1 MMNKF
6 QKELLKELLVQRK
19 RLDEAIRALR
29 NLSLSA
35 PSTRKAKRRLR
46 RMSAEARRKISRAQK
61 ARWAKLKKAAR

>member
-1 MMNKF
+1 MNKI

-19 RLDEAIRALR
+19 RLDEAIRTLR
-29 NLSLSA
+29 KLSLSA

-61 ARWAKLKKAAR
+61 ARWAKFKKAVR